1 MPYGQVYDMGC
12 PKPSNDRIL
21 SLFMLRFF
29 LHHLIVFMELN
40 YLEAYQYESKQLDL
54 YYRLVCDMIDKEY
67 KKDK

>member
-1 MPYGQVYDMGC
+1 
-12 PKPSNDRIL
+12 
-21 SLFMLRFF
+21 MLNFF

-54 YYRLVCDMIDKEY
+54 YYRLVCDMIDQES